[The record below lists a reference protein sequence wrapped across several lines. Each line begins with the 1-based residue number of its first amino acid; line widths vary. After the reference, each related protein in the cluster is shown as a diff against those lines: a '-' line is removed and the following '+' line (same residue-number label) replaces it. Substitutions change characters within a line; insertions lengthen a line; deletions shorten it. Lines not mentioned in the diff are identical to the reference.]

1 MIESLLLLLW
11 RHLLFYANE
20 AGNNNV
26 HPRNLSSSLAYSTQ
40 MGSTRGASR
49 DTLNR
54 VAMSLG
60 GVMDAINVD
69 RQVPEE
75 LRPDGSQGSEY
86 RRILVRRLRE
96 MITALTDA

>member
-1 MIESLLLLLW
+1 MIESLLLMLW

-69 RQVPEE
+69 RQVPADTGEAFE
-75 LRPDGSQGSEY
+75 RDDYGSDGCVIGGE
-86 RRILVRRLRE
+86 
-96 MITALTDA
+96 